1 MGEKPLDAIC
11 FDDGLNAPCK
21 GRDLPHRLLC
31 HRFVLICYHYRQVRK
46 VFANG
51 RNQSEMF
58 RVIGALVGVLVGIV
72 IMGITDRSGGER
84 RKQSHA

>member
-1 MGEKPLDAIC
+1 M
-11 FDDGLNAPCK
+11 
-21 GRDLPHRLLC
+21 RWHRTIHFL
-31 HRFVLICYHYRQVRK
+31 RFVAS
-46 VFANG
+46 FALLG
-51 RNQSEMF
+51 AILAGIGFGWLDHEMF